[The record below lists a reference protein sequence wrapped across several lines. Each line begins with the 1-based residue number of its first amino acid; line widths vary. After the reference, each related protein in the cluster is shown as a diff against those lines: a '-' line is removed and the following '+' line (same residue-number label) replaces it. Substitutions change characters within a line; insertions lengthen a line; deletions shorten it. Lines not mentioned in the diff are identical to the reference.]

1 MEHSGSRLEGVSI
14 ATPKVFATL
23 IPTCNYCTITYAAAG
38 AAEAAA
44 EAAAPAATVVV
55 YDAAAASAGVGNH
68 DR

>member
-44 EAAAPAATVVV
+44 GADAPAATVCVV
-55 YDAAAASAGVGNH
+55 AADAASAAVGSH